1 MLLTQ
6 LIAYIHWFFP
16 GAAHQSIGFERAKDI
31 ILHKHWSLTPREDWG
46 CKDVT
51 QFSDP
56 VIEKETL
63 SNAASCHHGFGI
75 KFRPQTK
82 QKLDGQVE
90 PFCIIFSLFCLLSLS
105 LFLCLLYS
113 FVYSSDVFDFN
124 MMSNVLQDKPS
135 AESGSSISPDKSTQ
149 WFVTEYWIW
158 CSGLFILILCWNAVY
173 ALLQFITYIE
183 CSLA

>member
-51 QFSDP
+51 QFSDA

-105 LFLCLLYS
+105 FYVCYTVLCTHLMYLISIWCLMFFRTNPLQKAEAAFHLTKAHSDLLQ
-113 FVYSSDVFDFN
+113 N
-124 MMSNVLQDKPS
+124 
-135 AESGSSISPDKSTQ
+135 
-149 WFVTEYWIW
+149 TEYDVQV
-158 CSGLFILILCWNAVY
+158 CLY
-173 ALLQFITYIE
+173 
-183 CSLA
+183 